1 MYNVYHPDYV
11 NQPWQTYVAYLL
23 ILWLCAALVIFANR
37 AIPYTQN
44 AGMFFVI
51 IGGIVTIIVISAMP
65 KQHATNADV
74 WGSFDVN
81 NLTGW
86 GGGVAFL
93 CGVLNGAFTIG
104 TPDAI
109 THMAEEL
116 PHPKK
121 DLPKAIGLQLGL
133 GFLCKL
139 NPRNSLVALDCS
151 STQGW
156 KVDSWLTVVFQDAFC
171 FAIAL
176 CYAITDLSAL
186 QGGFNTYPLANIY
199 LQATSDSD
207 GNPNNGATFGLL
219 FIIWVSSLMC
229 CIGTVLTN
237 SRIYWALARDNA
249 VPFSGLFGQVT
260 ESLSCPIPAT
270 LFVGTCEN
278 PILGRQTLWAANPL

>member
-11 NQPWQTYVAYLL
+11 NQPWQTYIAFLL
-23 ILWLCAALVIFANR
+23 ILWLSTALVIFANR

-44 AGMFFVI
+44 VGMFFVI
-51 IGGIVTIIVISAMP
+51 IGGLVTIIVISAMP
-65 KQHATNADV
+65 KQHASNADV

-139 NPRNSLVALDCS
+139 NSPAIS
-151 STQGW
+151 S
-156 KVDSWLTVVFQDAFC
+156 
-171 FAIAL
+171 
-176 CYAITDLSAL
+176 
-186 QGGFNTYPLANIY
+186 
-199 LQATSDSD
+199 
-207 GNPNNGATFGLL
+207 
-219 FIIWVSSLMC
+219 
-229 CIGTVLTN
+229 
-237 SRIYWALARDNA
+237 
-249 VPFSGLFGQVT
+249 
-260 ESLSCPIPAT
+260 
-270 LFVGTCEN
+270 
-278 PILGRQTLWAANPL
+278 